1 MVQPTKMIFMGA
13 SSPTLQVA
21 VTDQVALVKIS
32 GRASFNCSVQF
43 KTLVYHLRDRGYQ
56 KFVLDLT
63 DCIIMDSTFLGVL
76 AGFGL
81 KLSESAPA
89 RPAVNLL
96 NLNQRI
102 LDLLENL
109 GVAHLF
115 GIAQGTDPLS
125 EQCRDVHPTN
135 GAPSKLETTRACLE
149 AHELLMNINPAN
161 IPKFKDVTRF
171 MAEDLKRLEAH
182 T

>member
-1 MVQPTKMIFMGA
+1 MSA

-32 GRASFNCSVQF
+32 GRASFNCSVEF
-43 KTLVYHLRDRGYQ
+43 KTLVYELRARGYR
-56 KFVLDLT
+56 KFILDLT
-63 DCIIMDSTFLGVL
+63 ECLIMDSTFLGVL

-81 KLSESAPA
+81 KLNESADEKPT
-89 RPAVNLL
+89 VTLL

-115 GIAQGTDPLS
+115 QLVQGTEPLS
-125 EQCRDVHPTN
+125 QKCREARQTDGVR
-135 GAPSKLETTRACLE
+135 SKLETARACLE
-149 AHELLMNINPAN
+149 AHEILMSINPAN
-161 IPKFKDVTRF
+161 IPKFKDVTSF
-171 MAEDLKRLEAH
+171 MAEDLKRLEAQKP
-182 T
+182 